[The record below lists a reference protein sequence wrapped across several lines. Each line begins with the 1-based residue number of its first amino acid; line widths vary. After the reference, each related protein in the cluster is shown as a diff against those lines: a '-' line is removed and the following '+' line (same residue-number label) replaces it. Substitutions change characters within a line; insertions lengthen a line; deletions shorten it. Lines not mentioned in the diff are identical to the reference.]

1 MPVVVRMRPQVLLL
15 CVASLLQLAVGEY
28 VWVNSE
34 WVWKEDAKVTPSAG
48 VDSAVE
54 GSGGYDDSYDEGENE
69 KDYEED
75 EYGEYGS
82 GAKVN
87 SKNNRD
93 WTEKATTP
101 PPKKKGQKGGGG
113 GGKGAATEPTFN
125 NMNQNVFGGGGGK
138 KADDIGFHEE
148 AGGTTTTLTTP
159 RVVVTVVPPA
169 QDPAVTTGV
178 SSVERNPNSHSTS
191 FFAQPGILAAVIG
204 GAVVGLL
211 CAILLVMFI
220 VYRMRKKDEG
230 SYALDEPRR
239 SPNVHLYS
247 KAPTREFFA

>member
-1 MPVVVRMRPQVLLL
+1 MRHLVLLL
-15 CVASLLQLAVGEY
+15 GLASVLQLAVGEY

-34 WVWKEDAKVTPSAG
+34 WVWKEDAKETPSAG
-48 VDSAVE
+48 VDSVAE
-54 GSGGYDDSYDEGENE
+54 GSGNYDDSYDEGENE
-69 KDYEED
+69 KDYED
-75 EYGEYGS
+75 DDYGEYGS
-82 GAKVN
+82 GIKA
-87 SKNNRD
+87 NNKD
-93 WTEKATTP
+93 WTEKPVAP
-101 PPKKKGQKGGGG
+101 SNKKKNQKGG
-113 GGKGAATEPTFN
+113 GGKGAATEPNYN
-125 NMNQNVFGGGGGK
+125 NMNQNVFNSNNNNK
-138 KADDIGFHEE
+138 KNDDIGFHDES
-148 AGGTTTTLTTP
+148 GL
-159 RVVVTVVPPA
+159 
-169 QDPAVTTGV
+169 PAVTTATTPRAMLTEPPPAAEPAATTTV
-178 SSVERNPNSHSTS
+178 SPSVERNPNSHSTS